1 MKKIKNLL
9 LVLLI
14 MLVAFPFSV
23 KAEKEEENKEV
34 TKEPVNIYLFHS
46 NTCGYCKA
54 AIEWFGSIEEEYGD
68 YFDLV
73 DYEVS
78 TEANSSLWNEAA
90 TMMGDT
96 PSGVPYMIIGKYSYP
111 NGFASDTIIDSE
123 SEKTMGD
130 EMIERIMEIYESDN
144 RYDVMEEINNK
155 PNYDNVVTIASVVVI
170 AGIVAIT
177 IFARRQSR

>member
-1 MKKIKNLL
+1 MKKVKNLL

-14 MLVAFPFSV
+14 MFVAFPFSV
-23 KAEKEEENKEV
+23 KADEEKPEV
-34 TKEPVNIYLFHS
+34 GKEPVKIYLFHS

-78 TEANSSLWNEAA
+78 TEENSLLWNDAA

-96 PSGVPYMIIGKYSYP
+96 PNGVPYMIIGKYSYP
-111 NGFASDTIIDSE
+111 NGFAADTIIDSE

-130 EMIERIMEIYESDN
+130 EMIERIMEIYKSDN